1 MFQRP
6 EHDRQT
12 VWKQTQEKYKDF
24 PPQSSTLYS
33 SFSDEEQKALPRPHN
48 TIVSIERGD
57 CISLAIAYKN
67 QGYNPILLNMADW
80 FRAGGMVEFGSGA
93 QEEECFRRSNYFK
106 YLHQSYY
113 PLKRYDT
120 IVSKGVEYY
129 CAPMS
134 TGYVLYDE
142 PLSID
147 MIAAPAVQSPWVTQD
162 GNEFK
167 NPEDVETMEQK
178 IRMLFWIAA
187 KEGND
192 VLVLSAWG
200 CGAFGCPP
208 RHVAR
213 IFKKI
218 CDEQKGLFKRVVFAI
233 LGQNFLAINDN
244 IRIFQEAFQGDI

>member
-1 MFQRP
+1 MFPRP

-24 PPQSSTLYS
+24 PTQTSTVYAD
-33 SFSDEEQKALPRPHN
+33 FSEEDQRNLSRPYQ
-48 TIVSIERGD
+48 TVVTVERGD
-57 CISLAIAYKN
+57 CIEIAVALKREGYK
-67 QGYNPILLNMADW
+67 PLLLNMADW
-80 FRAGGMVEFGSGA
+80 SRAGGMVEFGSGA

-106 YLHQSYY
+106 HLHQSYY

-120 IVSKGVEYY
+120 LVSKGVEYF
-129 CAPMS
+129 CGPMAS
-134 TGYVLYDE
+134 GYMYMDRPE
-142 PLSID
+142 TID

-162 GNEFK
+162 GQAFQNA
-167 NPEDVETMEQK
+167 EDIETMEQK
-178 IRMLFWIAA
+178 IRLLFWIGA

-208 RHVAR
+208 PHVAR

-218 CDEQKGLFKRVVFAI
+218 CDEQKGLFKKVVFAI
-233 LGQNFLAINDN
+233 IGHNFLSNN
-244 IRIFQEAFQGDI
+244 FTVFESVFSG